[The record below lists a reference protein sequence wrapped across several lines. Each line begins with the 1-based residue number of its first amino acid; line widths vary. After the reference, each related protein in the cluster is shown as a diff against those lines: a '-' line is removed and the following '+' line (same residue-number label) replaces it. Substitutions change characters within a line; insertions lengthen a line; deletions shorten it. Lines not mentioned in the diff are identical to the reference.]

1 MAKGINF
8 VNNEDTQK
16 LYNYI
21 YQGCNILR
29 GPIYPE
35 EYKTYIFPLLF
46 YKRLCDEYTR
56 EINAELEESDGDM
69 HYALFPENHRFIVPV
84 GSHWNDIRA
93 KAENIGYAI
102 QTAFRDVEKA
112 NPRNLISIFNDFDDA
127 KWSNKERL
135 SDDRLKDLL
144 EHFSALNL
152 DDAHCT
158 NDVLG
163 HAYEYLIKKFAD
175 LTNKKAGEFYTP
187 RPIVSL
193 MVRILDPKPG
203 ETVYD
208 PACGTGGML
217 IESRKHIDDD
227 NSCLGKIF
235 GQEKNL
241 TTSAIARMNLY
252 LHGADDFYI
261 YRGDTLRNPAFLSRD
276 QLRIFDC
283 VLSNPPFSLK
293 NWGEEV
299 WTSDRYGRDFLGVPP
314 ASSGDFAWIEHMV
327 KSMKPKTGRIA
338 VVLPQGVLFRAAK
351 EKKMRRALLKIDL
364 LDTVIGL
371 GPNLFYGTGLSAC
384 ILILRASKPA
394 ARKHKI
400 FFLDASTIYKKGRA
414 QNELLDEHVDHI
426 YELATDYKDVQGYC
440 RLVSTEEIIGNDYNL
455 NIPRYVEPVV
465 EEETITLDEAL
476 VNLKQSYEE
485 AYQAENHLKE
495 LLKKE
500 GLLNG

>member
-1 MAKGINF
+1 MNKQISF
-8 VNNEDTQK
+8 VSNDDTQK

-21 YQGCNILR
+21 YQGCGILR

-35 EYKTYIFPLLF
+35 EYKTYIFPMLF

-56 EINAELEESDGDM
+56 ELNEALADSGGDM
-69 HYALFPENHRFIVPV
+69 QYALFPENHRFQIPE

-93 KAENIGYAI
+93 KTENIGYAI
-102 QTAFRDVEKA
+102 LNAFRQIEKA
-112 NPRNLISIFNDFDDA
+112 NPRNLFTIFNDFDDA
-127 KWSNKERL
+127 KWSNKDRL
-135 SDDRLKDLL
+135 SDERLKDLL

-187 RPIVSL
+187 RPVVKL
-193 MVRILDPKPG
+193 MVRIIDPKPG

-217 IESRKHIDDD
+217 IESRYHINDDFA
-227 NSCLGKIF
+227 CLRRIF

-252 LHGADDFYI
+252 LHGAEDFNI
-261 YRGDTLRNPAFLSRD
+261 FRGDTLRNPAFISKD
-276 QLRIFDC
+276 KLRTFDC
-283 VLSNPPFSLK
+283 VISNPPFSLE
-293 NWGEEV
+293 NWGDNIWEN
-299 WTSDRYGRDFLGVPP
+299 DPYGRDFLGVPP
-314 ASSGDFAWIEHMV
+314 ASSGDFAWIEHMI
-327 KSMKPKTGRIA
+327 KSMKPRTGRIA

-351 EKKMRRALLKIDL
+351 EEKIRRQLIDL
-364 LDTVIGL
+364 DILDTIIGL
-371 GPNLFYGTGLSAC
+371 GPNLFYGAGLSAC
-384 ILILRASKPA
+384 IMILRSYKPLSK
-394 ARKHKI
+394 RNKVL
-400 FFLDASTIYKKGRA
+400 FVDACSIYKKGRA

-426 YELATDYKDVQGYC
+426 YELVTDCKDVAGFS
-440 RLVSTEEIIGNDYNL
+440 RLVPVEEIVSNDCNL
-455 NIPRYVEPVV
+455 NISRYIKLVCQESN
-465 EEETITLDEAL
+465 ITLQDAL
-476 VNLKQSYEE
+476 SKFKISIQD
-485 AYQAENHLKE
+485 AYSAENKLRK
-495 LLKKE
+495 LMIKE